1 MIIQTANRI
10 KEIKEYYFSRKLKE
24 IAKLRSEGKEII
36 NLGIGSPDLP
46 PDPSVISRLKEE
58 ADNPKQHAYQS
69 YLGHPDLREAFAKW
83 YGKYFQVAL
92 NSNSEV
98 LPLIGSKEG
107 IMHLSMTFL
116 EEGDE
121 VLIPNPGYP
130 TYTSA
135 SKLAG
140 ATTIMYS
147 LSAEK
152 NWLPDLEDLA
162 KRNLEKVKIM
172 WLNYPHMPTGAT
184 ADKSFFKELIAF
196 AKQHKI
202 LLVNDNP
209 YAFILNENQ
218 NSLLSIEGAKEV
230 AIELN
235 SLSKSHNMAGWRLGM
250 MAADQQYIKEVL
262 KFKTNM
268 DSGMFLPLQLAAIE
282 ALNLPEGWYEKQNS
296 TYKKRQLKAF
306 ELLDQLECSYD
317 SNAVGLFVWAKVP
330 AKYKDGYELSDKLLY
345 KADVFITPGGI
356 FGSQGDEYI
365 RISLCSSIV
374 SMEEAIRK
382 IALIGSKQIV
392 K

>member
-1 MIIQTANRI
+1 MIIQTASRI
-10 KEIKEYYFSRKLKE
+10 KEIQEYYFSRKLKE
-24 IAKLRSEGKEII
+24 IAQLRSEGKHIL

-46 PDPSVISRLKEE
+46 PAPSVVNRLKEE
-58 ADNPKQHAYQS
+58 AENPKQHAYQS
-69 YLGHPDLREAFAKW
+69 YLGHPDLRKAFAEW
-83 YGKYFQVAL
+83 YNKYFKVAL
-92 NSNSEV
+92 NSNTEV

-140 ATTIMYS
+140 ASTISYP
-147 LSAEK
+147 LSAEN
-152 NWLPDLEDLA
+152 NWLPDLKELA

-172 WLNYPHMPTGAT
+172 WLNYPHMPTGAQ

-218 NSLLSIEGAKEV
+218 ISLLSIEGAKEV
-230 AIELN
+230 AVELN
-235 SLSKSHNMAGWRLGM
+235 SLSKSHNMAGWRMGM
-250 MAADQQYIKEVL
+250 MIADQRYIKEVL

-268 DSGMFLPLQLAAIE
+268 DSGMFLPIQLAAIE
-282 ALNLPEGWYEKQNS
+282 ALNLPETWYEKQNVE
-296 TYKKRQLKAF
+296 YKKRQLKAF
-306 ELLDQLECSYD
+306 KLLDHLGCSYD
-317 SNAVGLFVWAKVP
+317 PKAVGMFVWAKVP
-330 AKYKDGYELSDKLLY
+330 ARYKDAYALSDELLY
-345 KADVFITPGGI
+345 KAGVFLTPGGI
-356 FGSQGDEYI
+356 FGTQGEKYI
-365 RISLCSSIV
+365 RISLCSSIGLI
-374 SMEEAIRK
+374 EEAIEK
-382 IALIGSKQIV
+382 IGSVTNIHVV